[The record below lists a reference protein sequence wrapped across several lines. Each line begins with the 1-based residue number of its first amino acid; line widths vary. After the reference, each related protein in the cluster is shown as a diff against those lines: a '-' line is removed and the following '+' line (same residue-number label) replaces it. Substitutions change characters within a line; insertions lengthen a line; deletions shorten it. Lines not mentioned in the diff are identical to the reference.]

1 LYFIDFLLSSLL
13 SLSLSLSRA
22 RLLAYLFA
30 YFSYK
35 IDKNYKYIYYLLAKS
50 EGSIRGKTPT
60 TMAAATTAT
69 TATVAKTTSLG
80 HHGTRSA
87 MATTAL
93 GSHGTS
99 CAMATTPQES
109 HASCAMAMTPPADTR
124 ETRMMMPTSSN
135 YVCTRKAETAETGKI
150 VNDKKVSKIIFYM
163 KKYY

>member
-1 LYFIDFLLSSLL
+1 M
-13 SLSLSLSRA
+13 
-22 RLLAYLFA
+22 
-30 YFSYK
+30 
-35 IDKNYKYIYYLLAKS
+35 LAKS

-69 TATVAKTTSLG
+69 VAKTTSLG

-87 MATTAL
+87 MATAL
-93 GSHGTS
+93 GSHGTSCAMTAMPQDSHTS